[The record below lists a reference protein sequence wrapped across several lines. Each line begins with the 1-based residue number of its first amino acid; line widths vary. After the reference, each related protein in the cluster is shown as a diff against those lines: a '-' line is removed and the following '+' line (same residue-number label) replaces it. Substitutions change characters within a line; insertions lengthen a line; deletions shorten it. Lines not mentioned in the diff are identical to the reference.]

1 MSASVGKRTLLA
13 VLRTMYICGAI
24 CGGKIAEPAKKIIY
38 QRYVAERE
46 GFEPSR
52 RLPAYTRSR
61 RAPSTTRPPLLQS
74 SRKGGHYSEATPLFK
89 LTPLRSRGTASG
101 RAHLASG
108 HASEVTKRQVVPIY
122 CQSHVS
128 HVGRSAAKY
137 TESLSRVI

>member
-24 CGGKIAEPAKKIIY
+24 CGGKIAKPAKKIIY

-61 RAPSTTRPPLLQS
+61 RAPSTTRPPLLQA

-89 LTPLRSRGTASG
+89 LTTISRDSLRQGPLGFWTRLG
-101 RAHLASG
+101 G
-108 HASEVTKRQVVPIY
+108 H
-122 CQSHVS
+122 
-128 HVGRSAAKY
+128 
-137 TESLSRVI
+137 

>member
-74 SRKGGHYSEATPLFK
+74 RKSAQLKGSDHPLQANRCAREDAIIRIV
-89 LTPLRSRGTASG
+89 LSSG
-101 RAHLASG
+101 RRCGEMHM
-108 HASEVTKRQVVPIY
+108 
-122 CQSHVS
+122 
-128 HVGRSAAKY
+128 
-137 TESLSRVI
+137 SLSRRDLNVMAQSLI